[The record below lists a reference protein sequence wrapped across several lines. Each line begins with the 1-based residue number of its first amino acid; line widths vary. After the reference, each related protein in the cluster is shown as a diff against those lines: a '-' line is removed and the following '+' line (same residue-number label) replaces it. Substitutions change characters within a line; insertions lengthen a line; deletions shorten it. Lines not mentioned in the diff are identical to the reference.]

1 MSARDNQMMNNSV
14 RQAIPG
20 KVYFVGAGPG
30 DPELLTIRAH
40 RLLQQAGIILHDDL
54 VPEPVLSLAG
64 NETEVVSVGKRC
76 GAKGVTQPEINE
88 RMIES
93 ARRGLV
99 VVRLKSGDPAIFG
112 RLAEEIDALESA
124 RVPFEVVPGVTAGIA
139 AAASV
144 GVSLTDRRKASRVIV
159 VTNHHA
165 HGNRRAETD
174 WRGLAREDATLV
186 IYMPGHEFATLRKEL
201 LDAGLAPETPA
212 VIVSQATMQSERQIC
227 TTLTDLDRLPHL
239 AAPSVLLIGRALE
252 GGCQRAAQG
261 DVALAL
267 DQADLILSSL

>member
-1 MSARDNQMMNNSV
+1 MSARDKQMTNEAA

-54 VPEPVLSLAG
+54 VPEPVLCLAG
-64 NETEVVSVGKRC
+64 KETEVVNVGKRC

-165 HGNRRAETD
+165 HGDGPAGTD